1 MRSRRLLP
9 MLAAAACLAATV
21 VAGVTTGTGSAA
33 AQPGCPG
40 LYVVAIPGTWESS
53 DDPDKRPDPGMLTA
67 VVNGL
72 PRNVRTD
79 YVVYAATAFPWEGD
93 VYAKSKNEA
102 VSRAR
107 GMVGA
112 MAGACPGTSIALL
125 GFSQGA
131 DAAGDLAAEIG
142 TGLGVVPPNR
152 IAAVGLLSDPRR
164 SPTDALVGPPVGGAG
179 ASGPRVGGFGWV
191 SQQTRTFCAPGDLY
205 CSTASNDYFFR
216 GAGFLAQLSDPNPA
230 NVGRYAQEAGVIVND
245 LLAAG
250 GIGLLQQQFSEQG
263 NEQREQQLRDFYRSG
278 VHSDYRNY
286 VVERNGTTATEWLHN
301 WLRDLD

>member
-1 MRSRRLLP
+1 MLSL
-9 MLAAAACLAATV
+9 LAAATCFAATV

-33 AQPGCPG
+33 AQPGCPS
-40 LYVVAIPGTWESS
+40 LYVVAIPGTWETSAN
-53 DDPDKRPDPGMLTA
+53 PDKRPVPGMLAA
-67 VVNGL
+67 VTNGL
-72 PRNVRTD
+72 PRGVRTD
-79 YVVYAATAFPWEGD
+79 YVAYAATAFPWEGD
-93 VYAKSKNEA
+93 VYSRSKGEA

-107 GMVGA
+107 GMVAA
-112 MAGACPGTSIALL
+112 MAGACPGARIALL

-142 TGLGVVPPNR
+142 TGIGVVPPNR

-179 ASGPRVGGFGWV
+179 AGGPRIGGFGLV

-205 CSTASNDYFFR
+205 CSTASDDFFFR
-216 GAGFLAQLSDPNPA
+216 FAGFLAQLSDPSPA
-230 NVGRYAQEAGVIVND
+230 NVWRYAQEAGVIVGD

-250 GIGLLQQQFSEQG
+250 GIGLLQQQFNDQS
-263 NEQREQQLRDFYRSG
+263 NEQREQQLRNFYRSG
-278 VHSDYRNY
+278 VHSDYRNFA
-286 VVERNGTTATEWLHN
+286 VERNGTTATQWLHN